1 MSTTFLPGID
11 RCIVARGPF
20 VPMASFV
27 ICTGSRWPMWMR
39 AAGVVFCA
47 PSCGTPSPM

>member
-1 MSTTFLPGID
+1 MRTTFLPGIE

-27 ICTGSRWPMWMR
+27 ICTGSFWPMCMR
-39 AAGVVFCA
+39 AAGIVPFA